1 MEDFLLAKF
10 TKIKVLE
17 KIYDYAVTCSDAF
30 SFFFCTNIEAI
41 DEDLTEV
48 ELTTI
53 AEHVDPDILSP
64 LSVRLHKNTKHYMDM
79 MHRFPNSSA
88 SDKAFKMLHIWFQDI
103 TPSPQN
109 RKRLVDEFCKL
120 KRCRVASAIATKDYS
135 TLK

>member
-1 MEDFLLAKF
+1 MHFLS
-10 TKIKVLE
+10 I
-17 KIYDYAVTCSDAF
+17 
-30 SFFFCTNIEAI
+30 FCTNIETI

-53 AEHVDPDILSP
+53 ADYVDPDILSR
-64 LSVRLHKNTKHYMDM
+64 LSVRLHKNTQHYMDM
-79 MHRFPNSSA
+79 IHRFPHLST
-88 SDKAFKMLHIWFQDI
+88 SDKAFQMLRIWFQDV

-109 RKRLVDEFCKL
+109 RKLLVDEFCKL